1 MCIFRANL
9 LSKPLGYPHAWYSGE
24 HQINLPKQEER
35 NCLASLKKTSLPAL
49 EWLALLL
56 WFPIVSLVAIPLL
69 PTVAGGYID
78 LLGMYNNVHWVLFL
92 TAQVLKIAKFSISRA
107 LC

>member
-1 MCIFRANL
+1 MYIFRANL
-9 LSKPLGYPHAWYSGE
+9 LFKPLCYPTVWYGGE

-78 LLGMYNNVHWVLFL
+78 LLGMFKGSF
-92 TAQVLKIAKFSISRA
+92 QAKD
-107 LC
+107 